1 MVMMIKMIKMN
12 MFICSHA
19 LQPDPCNILSSSDE
33 DVEDDHD
40 DHDQDDHVDRDGYDD
55 QDDQDD
61 HDECAHLQPYL
72 QPDPCNILSSS
83 HDDVEDDHDDHDYHD
98 DDDYNDDHAHLQP
111 CPAAPCNILS
121 SPITAI
127 IT

>member
-1 MVMMIKMIKMN
+1 MIMLIVMVMMIKMIMMN
-12 MFICSHA
+12 ILICNHA
-19 LQPDPCNILSSSDE
+19 LQPDPCNILSSS
-33 DVEDDHD
+33 
-40 DHDQDDHVDRDGYDD
+40 Q
-55 QDDQDD
+55 
-61 HDECAHLQPYL
+61 
-72 QPDPCNILSSS
+72 
-83 HDDVEDDHDDHDYHD
+83 DDVEDDHDDHDYHD